1 MSPVAILGFFD
12 ERSITL
18 PVTWTTHSR
27 PSLQAVSR
35 ASAGDHD
42 LRDSVTVPEVDE
54 GHGAEVADF
63 LHPPG

>member
-35 ASAGDHD
+35 ASAGEC
-42 LRDSVTVPEVDE
+42 SSTTICVIP
-54 GHGAEVADF
+54 
-63 LHPPG
+63 